1 MPNLAALTP
10 FRQLAAVAP
19 FTRNVDAL
27 FKDFFLSPLSFDATA
42 TRQPG
47 PNADIP
53 DNTSGQE
60 VAPSESND
68 PPNSQDRSALSP
80 ATDNT
85 A

>member
-27 FKDFFLSPLSFDATA
+27 FKDFFISPWSLDSTA
-42 TRQPG
+42 TRQPA
-47 PNADIP
+47 PDADTP
-53 DNTSGQE
+53 DTPAGQQ
-60 VAPSESND
+60 A
-68 PPNSQDRSALSP
+68 AAAAA
-80 ATDNT
+80 ATDHP

>member
-27 FKDFFLSPLSFDATA
+27 FKDFFISPWSLDSTA
-42 TRQPG
+42 TRQPD
-47 PNADIP
+47 ADTP
-53 DNTSGQE
+53 DTPAGQQ
-60 VAPSESND
+60 A
-68 PPNSQDRSALSP
+68 AAP
-80 ATDNT
+80 ATDNP

>member
-27 FKDFFLSPLSFDATA
+27 FKDFFISPWSLDATP
-42 TRQPG
+42 TRQPT
-47 PNADIP
+47 PEADTP
-53 DNTSGQE
+53 DTPAGQQ
-60 VAPSESND
+60 A
-68 PPNSQDRSALSP
+68 AAAAAAP
-80 ATDNT
+80 ATDHP